1 MIFSSEEVVL
11 PLNSELSWGSS
22 MPKFFLAIADSLDG
36 RATRWRG
43 SKDDFQEPRPKLT
56 EEFLEAASETSGSL
70 LVR

>member
-1 MIFSSEEVVL
+1 M
-11 PLNSELSWGSS
+11 

>member
-1 MIFSSEEVVL
+1 M
-11 PLNSELSWGSS
+11 

-36 RATRWRG
+36 RATRWRWRG
-43 SKDDFQEPRPKLT
+43 SKGDFQEPRPKLT